1 MKLIAKCRGIKAYK
15 SISKESLLS
24 TLSKSESVESETN
37 LDNAKMKKIGKD
49 LNEFRDSMK

>member
-37 LDNAKMKKIGKD
+37 LDNAKMKKIGED
-49 LNEFRDSMK
+49 LNEFRHRIK